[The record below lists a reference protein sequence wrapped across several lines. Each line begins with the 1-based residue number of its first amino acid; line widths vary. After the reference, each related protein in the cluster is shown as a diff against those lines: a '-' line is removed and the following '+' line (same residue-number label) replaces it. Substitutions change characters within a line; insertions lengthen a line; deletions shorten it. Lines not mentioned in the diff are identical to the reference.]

1 MGMSHLGEF
10 ITGSNATSYSTT
22 SSYAPTADRLLIA
35 VVRNVNNLV
44 TDPATPTFSG
54 NGLTWTQVFTYLPD
68 PTGTKS
74 RITVFAALTGSS
86 PTSGVGTADFGAET
100 QLGCTVFVEEVDNAD
115 LSGTALDAIVQAVQG
130 TQSGS
135 GTSES
140 IALAALSD
148 AGNITYGF
156 FSVQSQET
164 FVAGSG
170 YTILHQGVNGG
181 PNTGVASEYQEPGST
196 TVDISWTNSAGKGGI
211 ALEIKVAGGSST
223 TTLVADAGSFS
234 ANGQAANFST
244 TMIAEHGSFT

>member
-115 LSGTALDAIVQAVQG
+115 VSGTALDAIVQAVQG
-130 TQSGS
+130 TQSGDKGSWWEFDNHTCSRRRIILGKWS
-135 GTSES
+135 GSKLFNNHDS
-140 IALAALSD
+140 RAWFIF
-148 AGNITYGF
+148 IRRF
-156 FSVQSQET
+156 
-164 FVAGSG
+164 
-170 YTILHQGVNGG
+170 
-181 PNTGVASEYQEPGST
+181 
-196 TVDISWTNSAGKGGI
+196 
-211 ALEIKVAGGSST
+211 
-223 TTLVADAGSFS
+223 
-234 ANGQAANFST
+234 
-244 TMIAEHGSFT
+244 